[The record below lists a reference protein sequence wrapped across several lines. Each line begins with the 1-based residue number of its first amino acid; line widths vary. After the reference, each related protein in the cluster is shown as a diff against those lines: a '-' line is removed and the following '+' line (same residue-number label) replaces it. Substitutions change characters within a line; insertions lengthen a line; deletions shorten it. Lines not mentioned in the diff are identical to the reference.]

1 MPNRQPSA
9 RRMSVSI
16 AAVGEI
22 FWMVGIV
29 GWYVIRR
36 PFERRAKAVHVVDNR
51 RTAIDRLGLGA
62 AVVGQGVIPG
72 VYIATGMPAVAEY
85 PARIWAV
92 ALGIVLFSCGLWLFR
107 KTHKELGKNWSITL
121 EIRDKHRLV
130 DSGPYSLVRHPMYS
144 SFLLLALGQMFL
156 LSNWVVGLA
165 GLLGFSALFYFRIGR
180 EERMMLET
188 FGSSYGDYMKK
199 TKRIIPFIY

>member
-1 MPNRQPSA
+1 MSA
-9 RRMSVSI
+9 SI
-16 AAVGEI
+16 AIVGEI
-22 FWMVGIV
+22 FWGAGII

-36 PFERRAKAVHVVDNR
+36 PFERRAKAVRVVDNR
-51 RTAIDRLGLGA
+51 RSAIDRIGLA
-62 AVVGQGVIPG
+62 AALAGQGVVPG
-72 VYIATGMPAVAEY
+72 VYIATGMPSGADY

-92 ALGIVLFSCGLWLFR
+92 ALGAVLFSSGLWLFR

-130 DSGPYSLVRHPMYS
+130 DTGPYSLVRHPMYS

-156 LSNWVVGLA
+156 LSNWIVGLA
-165 GLLGFSALFYFRIGR
+165 GLLGFSALFFFRVGR

-188 FGSSYGDYMKK
+188 FGSDYGDYMKK
-199 TKRIIPFIY
+199 TRRIIPYFY